1 MSTTYKTFDE
11 FPSVLDLPV
20 FSFYWKLV
28 QHAVQFR
35 GDINALLLTNETKIL
50 KKIANWPAK
59 GSLHIPKITCFV
71 APTATVHNTN
81 PSINGISDDIL
92 ALNQS
97 GGQLKTFSQA
107 SPCVSVP

>member
-1 MSTTYKTFDE
+1 MQGSHEMWKALKFMSTTYKTFDE

-50 KKIANWPAK
+50 KKIAK
-59 GSLHIPKITCFV
+59 GPFTFQRL
-71 APTATVHNTN
+71 
-81 PSINGISDDIL
+81 L
-92 ALNQS
+92 ALLRPQLQYIIQILQSMGFQMISWLLTNQV
-97 GGQLKTFSQA
+97 GNYM
-107 SPCVSVP
+107 